1 MDLLATAVD
10 SIVEVERL
18 IASATAWRARLIDS
32 STELALVAERIAGDG
47 NGPQPWSVEERA
59 RRSLSAEL
67 ATALRM
73 PERTIGQLV
82 FESQAIVRE
91 LPETLAAL
99 RAGDISYRHA
109 QRIIDHALSLP
120 AESRD
125 QFEREVLPI
134 ARTHSVTKLDRRARS
149 IREHLHPCSLSER
162 HGTAHADRYVAVQPA
177 RDGMAWLT
185 AYLSLADAEAC
196 DDRLTSVAADGA
208 DARTLA
214 QRRADALVELATRG
228 VTANGFGAGVRASV
242 SITVPVLTMMGES
255 SEPGHLAGRGPID
268 ADTARRLA
276 GTATSWTRIL
286 THPET
291 GAVLSVGR
299 DSYAVPADL
308 KRWLAMRDETCRF
321 PGCGQ
326 SAFRC
331 DIDHSEAWAD
341 DGETAHDNL
350 AHLCRGHHRLKHQ
363 TAWRLEHLEHG
374 ILRWTSP
381 VGKIYTTDPADGVAA

>member
-32 STELALVAERIAGDG
+32 SSELALAAERIAGDG
-47 NGPQPWSVEERA
+47 SGPQPWSVEERA

-73 PERTIGQLV
+73 SERTVGQLV
-82 FESQAIVRE
+82 HESQAIARE
-91 LPETLAAL
+91 LPQTLAAL
-99 RAGDISYRHA
+99 QAGDISYRHA

-125 QFEREVLPI
+125 QFERDVLPV
-134 ARTHSVTKLDRRARS
+134 ARTQSVAKLDRRARS
-149 IREHLHPCSLSER
+149 IREQSHPCSLSER
-162 HGTAHADRYVAVQPA
+162 HSTAFADRSVTVQPA

-196 DDRLTSVAADGA
+196 IDRLTSPARGCADG
-208 DARTLA
+208 RTVT
-214 QRRADALVELATRG
+214 QRGADALVDLATRG
-228 VTANGFGAGVRASV
+228 VTGSGFGVGVRASV
-242 SITVPVLTMMGES
+242 SITVPMLTLMGES

-268 ADTARRLA
+268 ADTARALA

-308 KRWLAMRDETCRF
+308 KRWLSLRDETCRF
-321 PGCGQ
+321 PGCGVIA
-326 SAFRC
+326 SRC

-341 DGETAHDNL
+341 LGETAHDNL
-350 AHLCRGHHRLKHQ
+350 AHLCRGHHRLKHE
-363 TAWRLEHLEHG
+363 TAWRLKHLERG
-374 ILRWTSP
+374 VLRWTSP
-381 VGKIYTTDPADGVAA
+381 VGRIYLTDPAEGVAA